1 MSCRNTRDGRD
12 SNAQAVTSS
21 GSSGVDS
28 SPKSRVEGSGGSVEQ
43 ASASSPPPARSPWGL
58 MGRMV
63 SEQRIALQYDRQLN
77 QGLVRSAAARA
88 SGLQYEEF
96 DERLQVGACAGR
108 QCILVETR
116 LASCVSW
123 SNSANVGHA
132 EMGCW
137 KERGGGSGPGVLA
150 FRLPWHR
157 PVC

>member
-1 MSCRNTRDGRD
+1 MSSRNTQDGKD

-21 GSSGVDS
+21 GSSVVDS
-28 SPKSRVEGSGGSVEQ
+28 SPKSSGSGGSVEQ

-108 QCILVETR
+108 QCILVHLGRNAAGELCGLEQQR
-116 LASCVSW
+116 Q
-123 SNSANVGHA
+123 
-132 EMGCW
+132 
-137 KERGGGSGPGVLA
+137 RGP
-150 FRLPWHR
+150 
-157 PVC
+157 C